1 MGWRNGATV
10 TARSRRVAVSV
21 PSDGGTEY
29 EVVIGSRLLGEA
41 AERLPSFIGTGPV
54 FVVSDATVHALYGEA
69 LTAALGGAGVE
80 CVNLVMEA
88 GESSKRR
95 AVVASMQDTAIA
107 AGADRD
113 SRVIALGGGVPG
125 DVGGYLA
132 ATLLRGIPWLQ
143 VPTSLLAM
151 VDSSVG
157 GKTGVD
163 TAAGK
168 NLVGA
173 FWHPQVVLAD
183 VDTLSTLPDAELA
196 AGLAEVIKYGA
207 TLEEQLFSDL
217 EDGLLES
224 CLARVPEA
232 VALVVERCVTIKA
245 AVVAE
250 DAREANRRQVLN
262 FGHTVAHGIEVTAD
276 YTLRHGEAVAIG
288 MVAEARLSAQLLPG
302 TSDLAERIA
311 SLCARA
317 GLPVVLPDGMSAEA
331 VVEGARRDK
340 KNRAG
345 QPRCVLLQELGRVS
359 QHEGNWSHPVT
370 AQEIVLALRPC

>member
-1 MGWRNGATV
+1 MTGRT
-10 TARSRRVAVSV
+10 RRVPVSV
-21 PSDGGTEY
+21 PADADCEY
-29 EVVIGSRLLGEA
+29 EVVIGSGLLGEA
-41 AERLPSFIGTGPV
+41 ASRLKPFMGTGPL
-54 FVVSDATVHALYGEA
+54 FVVSDTTVQALYGSA
-69 LTAALGGAGVE
+69 LVAALGDAGFE
-80 CVNLVMEA
+80 CVDLVMEA
-88 GESSKRR
+88 GEGAKRR
-95 AVVASMQDTAIA
+95 AVVASMQDAAIA

-125 DVGGYLA
+125 DVAGYLA

-143 VPTSLLAM
+143 LPTSLLAM

-168 NLVGA
+168 NLIGA
-173 FWHPQVVLAD
+173 FWHPRAVMAD
-183 VDTLSTLPDAELA
+183 VGTLATLPDAELA
-196 AGLAEVIKYGA
+196 AGLAEVIKYGV
-207 TLEEQLFSDL
+207 TLEGQLFCDL

-232 VALVVERCVTIKA
+232 VALVVQRCVSIKA

-262 FGHTVAHGIEVTAD
+262 YGHTIAHGIEVAAD
-276 YTLRHGEAVAIG
+276 YGLRHGEAVAIG
-288 MVAEARLSAQLLPG
+288 MVAAARLSQERLGATP
-302 TSDLAERIA
+302 DLAERIE

-317 GLPVVLPDGMSAEA
+317 GLPVTLPDGVSVDA
-331 VVEGARRDK
+331 VVDGTAHDK

-345 QPRCVLLQELGRVS
+345 QRRCVLIQELGTVS
-359 QHEGNWSHPVT
+359 RHENNWSYPVT
-370 AQEIVLALRPC
+370 AHELARVLA

>member
-1 MGWRNGATV
+1 M
-10 TARSRRVAVSV
+10 TARCRRVSVSV
-21 PSDGGTEY
+21 PADSGSEY
-29 EVVIGSRLLGEA
+29 EVIIGSGLLADG
-41 AERLPSFIGTGPV
+41 AERLRPFIGTGPV
-54 FVVSDATVHALYGEA
+54 FVVSDATVHRLYGETLVEA
-69 LTAALGGAGVE
+69 LVGAGTE
-80 CVNLVMEA
+80 CVALVMEA

-95 AVVASMQDTAIA
+95 AVVADMQDRAIA
-107 AGADRD
+107 AGVDRD

-143 VPTSLLAM
+143 LPTSLLAM

-183 VDTLSTLPDAELA
+183 VDTLGTLPDAELA
-196 AGLAEVIKYGA
+196 AGLAEVIKYGV

-232 VALVVERCVTIKA
+232 VTVVVARCVAIKA

-250 DAREANRRQVLN
+250 DAREVNRRQVLN
-262 FGHTVAHGIEVTAD
+262 FGHTVAHGIEVATD

-288 MVAEARLSAQLLPG
+288 MVAEARLSAQHLG
-302 TSDLAERIA
+302 GASDLAERIA
-311 SLCARA
+311 SMCSRA
-317 GLPVVLPDGMSAEA
+317 GLPVTLPDGVDAAE
-331 VVEGARRDK
+331 VVAGARHDK
-340 KNRAG
+340 KSRAG
-345 QPRCVLLQELGRVS
+345 QLRCVMIEELGRVAS
-359 QHEGNWSHPVT
+359 HEGNWSHPVT
-370 AQEIVLALRPC
+370 VEELLQVLA

>member
-1 MGWRNGATV
+1 M
-10 TARSRRVAVSV
+10 TARTRRVPASV
-21 PSDGGTEY
+21 PADAGSEY
-29 EVVIGSRLLGEA
+29 EVVIGSNLLAEA
-41 AERLPSFIGTGPV
+41 AERLQPFMGTGPV
-54 FVVSDATVHALYGEA
+54 FVVSDAIVHALYGEA
-69 LTAALGGAGVE
+69 LVTGLGEAGNE
-80 CVNLVMEA
+80 CVNLVMEP
-88 GESSKRR
+88 GEGSKRR
-95 AVVASMQDTAIA
+95 AVVGDMQDMAIA

-125 DVGGYLA
+125 DLAGYLA
-132 ATLLRGIPWLQ
+132 ATLLRGIPWVQ

-168 NLVGA
+168 NLIGA
-173 FWHPQVVLAD
+173 FWQPQVVLAD
-183 VDTLSTLPDAELA
+183 VGTLDTLPDAELA
-196 AGLAEVIKYGA
+196 AGLAEVIKYGV

-232 VALVVERCVTIKA
+232 LALVVERCVSIKA

-262 FGHTVAHGIEVTAD
+262 YGHTVAHGVEVAAS

-288 MVAEARLSAQLLPG
+288 MVAAARLSEERLGAAP
-302 TSDLAERIA
+302 DLAERIA

-317 GLPVVLPDGMSAEA
+317 GLPVDLPPGLSVDA
-331 VVEGARRDK
+331 VVDGTLHDK
-340 KNRAG
+340 KSRDG
-345 QPRCVLLQELGRVS
+345 QLRCVLVQEFGAVS
-359 QHEGNWSHPVT
+359 PHEGNWSHPVT
-370 AQEIVLALRPC
+370 VQELARVLGHQTSTTGR

>member
-1 MGWRNGATV
+1 MSAGTRTV
-10 TARSRRVAVSV
+10 RVGV
-21 PSDGGTEY
+21 PDDNACEY
-29 EVVIGSRLLGEA
+29 EVLIGSGLLAQAAARLQPFVG
-41 AERLPSFIGTGPV
+41 SGPV
-54 FVVSDATVHALYGEA
+54 LIVSDATVYGLYGEM
-69 LTAALGGAGVE
+69 LGAALEESGCERVP
-80 CVNLVMEA
+80 LVIEP
-88 GESSKRR
+88 GEVSKRR
-95 AVVASMQDTAIA
+95 AVVANMQDRAIA

-125 DVGGYLA
+125 DLGGYLA
-132 ATLLRGIPWLQ
+132 ATLFRGIPWLQ

-173 FWHPQVVLAD
+173 FWHPRVVLAD
-183 VDTLSTLPDAELA
+183 VDTLATLPDAELA
-196 AGLAEVIKYGA
+196 AGLAEVIKYGV

-232 VALVVERCVTIKA
+232 LALVVQRCVSIKA

-262 FGHTVAHGIEVTAD
+262 FGHTVAHGVEVAAD
-276 YTLRHGEAVAIG
+276 YRLRHGEAVAIG
-288 MVAEARLSAQLLPG
+288 MVAEARLSAQHLG
-302 TSDLAERIA
+302 VASDLAERVA
-311 SLCARA
+311 SLCERA
-317 GLPVVLPDGMSAEA
+317 GLPVALPEGIGAAA
-331 VVEGARRDK
+331 VVEGARHDK
-340 KNRAG
+340 KSRG
-345 QPRCVLLQELGRVS
+345 GRPRCVMVQELGRVLP
-359 QHEGNWSHPVT
+359 HEGNWSHPVT
-370 AQEIVLALRPC
+370 AEELLRVLAA

>member
-1 MGWRNGATV
+1 VR
-10 TARSRRVAVSV
+10 VSV
-21 PSDGGTEY
+21 PADGASEY
-29 EVVIGSRLLGEA
+29 EVIIGSGLLAEA
-41 AERLPSFIGTGPV
+41 AARLRPFLGTGPV
-54 FVVSDATVHALYGEA
+54 FLVSDDTVHALYGEA
-69 LTAALGGAGVE
+69 LALAMQEAGCE
-80 CVNLVMEA
+80 SVNLVMEA
-88 GESSKRR
+88 GEKSKRR
-95 AVVASMQDTAIA
+95 AVVADMQDRAIA

-113 SRVIALGGGVPG
+113 SRVVALGGGVPG
-125 DVGGYLA
+125 DLGGYLA

-168 NLVGA
+168 NLIGA

-183 VDTLSTLPDAELA
+183 VGTLSTLPDAELA

-232 VALVVERCVTIKA
+232 VALVVQRCVSIKA

-262 FGHTVAHGIEVTAD
+262 FGHTVAHGIEVAMD

-288 MVAEARLSAQLLPG
+288 MVAEARLSQQHHGGA
-302 TSDLAERIA
+302 SDAADRIA

-317 GLPVVLPDGMSAEA
+317 GLPVDLPEGITGEA
-331 VVEGARRDK
+331 VLDGVRHDK
-340 KNRAG
+340 KTRAG
-345 QPRCVLLQELGRVS
+345 QPRCVMIEELGRVS
-359 QHEGNWSHPVT
+359 PHEGNWSHPVT
-370 AQEIVLALRPC
+370 TQELLDVLAHQTSTTGC

>member
-1 MGWRNGATV
+1 MT
-10 TARSRRVAVSV
+10 RSRRVPVSV
-21 PSDGGTEY
+21 PADCGSEY
-29 EVVIGSRLLGEA
+29 EVMIGSGLLGEA
-41 AERLPSFIGTGPV
+41 ASRIQPFLGTGPV
-54 FVVSDATVHALYGEA
+54 LLVSDATVHALYGVPLATA
-69 LTAALGGAGVE
+69 LRGAGYDCVE
-80 CVNLVMEA
+80 LVMEA

-95 AVVASMQDTAIA
+95 VVVADLQDMAIS

-125 DVGGYLA
+125 DLGGYLA
-132 ATLLRGIPWLQ
+132 ATLLRGLAWLQ
-143 VPTSLLAM
+143 LPTSLLAM

-168 NLVGA
+168 NLVGC

-183 VDTLSTLPDAELA
+183 VDTLATLPDAELA

-207 TLEEQLFSDL
+207 ALDESLFSDL

-224 CLARVPEA
+224 VMARVPEA
-232 VALVVERCVTIKA
+232 VALVVERCVAIKA

-262 FGHTVAHGIEVTAD
+262 FGHTVGHGIEVATN
-276 YTLRHGEAVAIG
+276 YQLRHGEAIAIG
-288 MVAEARLSAQLLPG
+288 MVAEARLAQQRLG
-302 TSDLAERIA
+302 GASDLAERIA
-311 SLCARA
+311 GLCTRA
-317 GLPVVLPDGMSAEA
+317 GLPVALPDGVDAQA
-331 VVEGARRDK
+331 VVESARHDK

-345 QPRCVLLQELGRVS
+345 AMRCVMVHELGRVTP
-359 QHEGNWSHPVT
+359 HEGNWSHPVT
-370 AQEIVLALRPC
+370 VEELQGTIA

>member
-1 MGWRNGATV
+1 M
-10 TARSRRVAVSV
+10 TARSRRVPVNV
-21 PSDGGTEY
+21 PPDGGSDY
-29 EVVIGSRLLGEA
+29 DVIIGSGLLAEA
-41 AERLPSFIGTGPV
+41 AERLPPFIGKGPV
-54 FVVSDATVHALYGEA
+54 FIVSDATVHALYGETV
-69 LTAALGGAGVE
+69 TAALGEAGCE
-80 CVNLVMEA
+80 CVSLVMEA
-88 GESSKRR
+88 GEGSKRR
-95 AVVASMQDTAIA
+95 AVVADMQDMAIA
-107 AGADRD
+107 AGANRD
-113 SRVIALGGGVPG
+113 SRVLALGGGVPG
-125 DVGGYLA
+125 DLAGYLA

-183 VDTLSTLPDAELA
+183 VATLGTLPDAELA

-207 TLEEQLFSDL
+207 TLEEQLFTDL

-232 VALVVERCVTIKA
+232 LAVVVQRCVSLKA

-262 FGHTVAHGIEVTAD
+262 FGHTAAHGIEVATD

-288 MVAEARLSAQLLPG
+288 MVAEARLSEQRLGGVA
-302 TSDLAERIA
+302 DLAERIA
-311 SLCARA
+311 SLCTRA
-317 GLPVVLPDGMSAEA
+317 GLPVALPDGIGADA
-331 VVEGARRDK
+331 VVAGARHDK
-340 KNRAG
+340 KTRAG
-345 QPRCVLLQELGRVS
+345 QLRCVMVQELGCVAR
-359 QHEGNWSHPVT
+359 HEGNWSHPVT
-370 AQEIVLALRPC
+370 VKELLHALA